1 MSVKPVES
9 SEFTTLENEFQGRI
23 GTRVIHLR
31 NTTSTMDVART
42 LVEETDELETLDGT
56 VVIADQQTRGR
67 GRFDRRWDSSHGEDI
82 LASVILCPRLA
93 ITGELTT
100 MAALAAAM
108 TVDELTMRRS
118 VIKWPNDV
126 LVDGKKICGVIAE
139 SATTG
144 SSFVGVIG
152 IGLNV
157 NRLAADDVLQEYD
170 ATSIREVLR
179 LETVIDRRKVL
190 RVLLANLN
198 ELYNALLR
206 GESIMPEWRDRL
218 SELNSFVEV
227 TMASERNVG
236 EIVCGVAE
244 DVDEFGRLLIR
255 ETNGHLR
262 AVAAG
267 EVTMRVDRHDR

>member
-42 LVEETDELETLDGT
+42 LVGDTDELETLDGT
-56 VVIADQQTRGR
+56 VVLADQQTRGR
-67 GRFDRRWDSSHGEDI
+67 GRFGRRWDSSHGEDI

-108 TVDELTMRRS
+108 TVDELTTRRS

-157 NRLAADDVLQEYD
+157 NRLATDNVLQEYD

-179 LETVIDRRKVL
+179 LETVIDRRNVV

-198 ELYNALLR
+198 ELYDALVR
-206 GESIMPEWRDRL
+206 GESIMPDWRDRL
-218 SELNSFVEV
+218 NELNSFVEV

-236 EIVCGVAE
+236 ETVSGVAE

-255 ETNGHLR
+255 EPNGHLR

>member
-1 MSVKPVES
+1 MFIKPVES
-9 SEFTTLENEFQGRI
+9 CEFTTLENEFQGRI
-23 GTRVIHLR
+23 GTRVIHLQ

-42 LVEETDELETLDGT
+42 LVEGPDELKTLDGT

-67 GRFDRRWDSSHGEDI
+67 GRFGRRWDSSHGEDI

-100 MAALAAAM
+100 MAALAVAM
-108 TVDELTMRRS
+108 TVDELTTRRS

-157 NRLAADDVLQEYD
+157 NRLAADNVLQEYD
-170 ATSIREVLR
+170 ATSIREIMR
-179 LETVIDRRKVL
+179 LETVVDRRNVL

-198 ELYNALLR
+198 ELYDALVR

-218 SELNSFVEV
+218 SVLNSYVEV

-236 EIVCGVAE
+236 EIVSGVAE

-255 ETNGHLR
+255 EPNSHLR

-267 EVTMRVDRHDR
+267 EVTMRVGHHDR

>member
-31 NTTSTMDVART
+31 NTTSTMDVARD
-42 LVEETDELETLDGT
+42 LVEETHELKTLDGT
-56 VVIADQQTRGR
+56 VIIADEQTKGR
-67 GRFDRRWDSSHGEDI
+67 GRFGRSWDSGHGEDI

-100 MAALAAAM
+100 IAALAAAM
-108 TVDELTMRRS
+108 TVDELTTRS
-118 VIKWPNDV
+118 SAIKWPNDV
-126 LVDGKKICGVIAE
+126 LIDGKKICGVIAE

-157 NRLAADDVLQEYD
+157 NRLADDRVLQEYD
-170 ATSIREVLR
+170 ATSVREVLR
-179 LETVIDRRKVL
+179 LETQVDRRSAV

-198 ELYNALLR
+198 ELYDALVR

-218 SELNSFVEV
+218 SVLNSYVEV
-227 TMASERNVG
+227 TMASDQKVG
-236 EIVCGVAE
+236 ETVSGIAE

-255 ETNGHLR
+255 ESSGNLR

-267 EVTMRVDRHDR
+267 EVTMRAEQVGQ

>member
-9 SEFTTLENEFQGRI
+9 SEFTTLENEFQCRI

-31 NTTSTMDVART
+31 NTTSTMDVARK
-42 LVEETDELETLDGT
+42 LVEETHDLEKLDAT
-56 VVIADQQTRGR
+56 VIIADEQTRGR
-67 GRFDRRWDSSHGEDI
+67 GRFGRSWDSSHGEDI

-108 TVDELTMRRS
+108 TVDELTTRRS

-157 NRLAADDVLQEYD
+157 NRIAADNVLQEYD

-179 LETVIDRRKVL
+179 LETVVDRRKVL

-198 ELYNALLR
+198 ELYNALVL

-218 SELNSFVEV
+218 SVLNSYVEV

-236 EIVCGVAE
+236 ETVSGVAE

-255 ETNGHLR
+255 EPNGHLR

>member
-42 LVEETDELETLDGT
+42 LVGDTDELETLDGT

-67 GRFDRRWDSSHGEDI
+67 GRFGRRWDSSHGEDI

-108 TVDELTMRRS
+108 TVDELTKRRS

-126 LVDGKKICGVIAE
+126 LVEGKKICGVIAE

-157 NRLAADDVLQEYD
+157 NRLADDDVLQEYD

-179 LETVIDRRKVL
+179 LETVIDRRNVV

-198 ELYNALLR
+198 ELYDALVR
-206 GESIMPEWRDRL
+206 GESIMPAWRDRL
-218 SELNSFVEV
+218 NELNSFVEV

-236 EIVCGVAE
+236 ETVSGVAE

-255 ETNGHLR
+255 EPNGHLR

-267 EVTMRVDRHDR
+267 EVTMRVDRHAR

>member
-1 MSVKPVES
+1 MSIKPVES

-42 LVEETDELETLDGT
+42 LVEETDESETLDGT
-56 VVIADQQTRGR
+56 VIIADQQTSGR
-67 GRFDRRWDSSHGEDI
+67 GRFGRSWDSSHGEDL

-100 MAALAAAM
+100 MAALAAAK
-108 TVDELTMRRS
+108 TVDELTTRRS

-126 LVDGKKICGVIAE
+126 LVDGNKICGVIAE

-157 NRLAADDVLQEYD
+157 NRLEADNVLQEYD

-179 LETVIDRRKVL
+179 IETVVDRRRVL

-198 ELYNALLR
+198 ELYDALVW

-218 SELNSFVEV
+218 SVLNSYVEV

-236 EIVCGVAE
+236 EIVSGVAE

-255 ETNGHLR
+255 EPNGHLR

-267 EVTMRVDRHDR
+267 EVTMRADRHDC

>member
-1 MSVKPVES
+1 
-9 SEFTTLENEFQGRI
+9 
-23 GTRVIHLR
+23 
-31 NTTSTMDVART
+31 MDVART

-67 GRFDRRWDSSHGEDI
+67 GRFGRRWDSSHGEDI

-108 TVDELTMRRS
+108 TVDELTKRRS

-126 LVDGKKICGVIAE
+126 LIEGKKICGVIAE

-157 NRLAADDVLQEYD
+157 NRLAADNVLQNYD
-170 ATSIREVLR
+170 ATSVREVLS
-179 LETVIDRRKVL
+179 LETVVDRRKVL

-198 ELYNALLR
+198 ELYDALVR

-236 EIVCGVAE
+236 EIVSGVAE

-255 ETNGHLR
+255 EPNGHLR

>member
-31 NTTSTMDVART
+31 NTTSTMDVARD
-42 LVEETDELETLDGT
+42 LVEETHDSETLDGT
-56 VVIADQQTRGR
+56 VIIADQQTRGR
-67 GRFDRRWDSSHGEDI
+67 GRFGRSWDSSHGEDI

-108 TVDELTMRRS
+108 TVDELTTRS
-118 VIKWPNDV
+118 SAIKWPNDV

-157 NRLAADDVLQEYD
+157 NRLADDRVLQEYD
-170 ATSIREVLR
+170 ATSVREVLR
-179 LETVIDRRKVL
+179 LETQVDRRNAV

-198 ELYNALLR
+198 ELYEALVR

-218 SELNSFVEV
+218 SVLNSYVEV
-227 TMASERNVG
+227 TMAPDQNVG
-236 EIVCGVAE
+236 ETVSGIAE

-255 ETNGHLR
+255 ESSGNLR
-262 AVAAG
+262 AMAAG
-267 EVTMRVDRHDR
+267 EVTMRAEQGGQ